1 MRLAK
6 DPSDINIGWLVR
18 QTEPHFNLV
27 ECFDPNT
34 NTCPIAAAC
43 GLKRTLSLAQQ
54 AFLAVLD
61 EYRLDQL
68 LKRRSELVSLLGV
81 SRTTWPQSSGAGKE

>member
-1 MRLAK
+1 
-6 DPSDINIGWLVR
+6 
-18 QTEPHFNLV
+18 
-27 ECFDPNT
+27 
-34 NTCPIAAAC
+34 
-43 GLKRTLSLAQQ
+43 LSLAQQ